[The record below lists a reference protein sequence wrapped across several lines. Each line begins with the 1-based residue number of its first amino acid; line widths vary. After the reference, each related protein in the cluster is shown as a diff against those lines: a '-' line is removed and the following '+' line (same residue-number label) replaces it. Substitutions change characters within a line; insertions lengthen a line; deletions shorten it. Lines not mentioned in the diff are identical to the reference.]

1 MIGRHLF
8 QSIDNRVLFGISTFV
23 VTMVLLGWVAI
34 NERPRMAAFEEQF
47 SGRSIENGA
56 TLFVSNCAS
65 CHGVHGLG
73 IAGFAPG
80 LNNPQL
86 FGHDYLAAV
95 DEQIAQLHAQ
105 EGAALLEVAVLGA
118 DEAAVTAQIADW
130 EAQLAELDT
139 SSEASQQLT
148 EQISDYQ
155 ELLALGDEEAAAR
168 LAAARADLG
177 AGSLGAQI
185 AAMAEEV
192 ASREAILAEIVTIEE
207 QLAAEGEDAP
217 NAEVAAALDERLAEL
232 NAELSEIPDQS
243 EALATL
249 KGAYDRG
256 LANLAEL
263 EAGEGNDEEIARL
276 REDLGLDTFRSA
288 IAERQRTR
296 EVLLTEMTTA
306 IARGY
311 DPERPSRIDNLE
323 WEGTFHS
330 FVFSSVSSGRP
341 VSISYWGGN
350 QQMPAW
356 SNDSGGPL
364 RDDEINDLANFI
376 RNYGREWRMADL
388 LAVNQFAL
396 EPGLG
401 GPSADVETVGN
412 DVDAALV
419 AIANLVGDAARGEA
433 LYLGETPTEALVV
446 LGCASCHQAGNAP
459 ETQGTWTRIFEQRLA
474 ETQFSTYAPERYF
487 VESVLLPTAYGA
499 PGSWAVVMPTGFPNQ
514 LTAQDLADLLA
525 FVQTQQ

>member
-56 TLFVSNCAS
+56 TLFVSNCSS
-65 CHGVHGLG
+65 CHGVDGLG

-86 FGHDYLAAV
+86 FGHNYLAAV
-95 DEQIAQLHAQ
+95 DEQIAQLRAQ
-105 EGAALLEVAVLGA
+105 EAAALLEVAVLGA
-118 DEAAVTAQIADW
+118 EESVATAQIADW
-130 EAQLAELDT
+130 EAQLVELDA
-139 SSEASQQLT
+139 SSDAAQQLT

-155 ELLALGDEEAAAR
+155 ELLALDDEEATAR
-168 LAAARADLG
+168 LAAARAGLG
-177 AGSLGAQI
+177 AGSLSAQI
-185 AAMAEEV
+185 AAMADEV
-192 ASREAILAEIVTIEE
+192 TAREAIRAEIVIIEE

-217 NAEVAAALDERLAEL
+217 DAAAAAALDERLAEL
-232 NAELSEIPDQS
+232 NVELSETIDMS

-249 KGAYDRG
+249 KGAYGRG
-256 LANLAEL
+256 LTNLAEL
-263 EAGEGNDEEIARL
+263 EAGEGNNEEIARL

-288 IAERQRTR
+288 IAEQQRAR
-296 EVLLTEMTTA
+296 EALLTEMTTA

-376 RNYGREWRMADL
+376 TNYGREWRMADL
-388 LAVNQFAL
+388 LVVNQFAL

-401 GPSADVETVGN
+401 GPSADVETIGD

-419 AIANLVGDAARGEA
+419 AIANLIGDAARGEA

-459 ETQGTWTRIFEQRLA
+459 ETQGTWTRILEQRLG
-474 ETQFSTYAPERYF
+474 EPQFSEYSPERYF